1 VADRELRAGETALR
15 PAHLAL
21 ALLTALNLLN
31 YFDRYLLSALLPRV
45 QTALGLDN
53 FQAGL
58 TGSAF
63 MVGYCV
69 LSPVFGYL
77 GDRGT
82 RGRLIASSIGLWSVA
97 TSLSGAARGFLSL
110 VGLRTAVGVGE
121 AGYATIAPTLID
133 DLAPEGRTSRYL
145 AVFYVALPFGAA
157 LGYGLG
163 GVLEAAVGWRLAFA
177 LAGVPGLILALLALR
192 LPEPARRPREAA
204 GGYLRLL
211 AMPAY
216 LWTVGG
222 YMAYTFALGGF
233 AFWGPKY
240 LVEHYGLPLGRADI
254 GFGAIT
260 AATGLLGTALGGLL
274 ADRFPG
280 RSYVRKQLGFSAL
293 CTAIAFPL
301 GLLAVLTPEG
311 QPLHFFVFMGLT
323 ELLLFASTAP
333 INAALL
339 RSVAPELR
347 AGAMAASIFAIHVG
361 GDMLSSPV
369 VGFIADRSNLASGL
383 LILPAAV
390 LLAALLWLAGALR
403 GQWHLVRGARDPSA

>member
-1 VADRELRAGETALR
+1 MGASADAGPTLRAAR
-15 PAHLAL
+15 VAL

-45 QTALGLDN
+45 QAALALDN

-58 TGSAF
+58 AGSAF
-63 MVGYCV
+63 MVGYCA

-77 GDRGT
+77 GDRRN
-82 RGRLIASSIGLWSVA
+82 RGPLVASAIGVWSLA
-97 TSLSGAARGFLSL
+97 TSISGAARGFLSL
-110 VGLRTAVGVGE
+110 LGLRAAVGVGE

-133 DLAPEGRTSRYL
+133 DLAPTGRTSRYL
-145 AVFYVALPFGAA
+145 AVFYVALPVGAA

-163 GVLEAAVGWRLAFA
+163 GALDAAVGWRAAFA
-177 LAGVPGLILALLALR
+177 FAGMPGLLLALWAFR
-192 LPEPARRPREAA
+192 LPEPPRRPRESP

-211 AMPAY
+211 ATPAY

-240 LVEHYGLPLGRADI
+240 LVERYGLPLNRADL

-260 AATGLLGTALGGLL
+260 AVTGLLGTAIGGLL

-280 RSYVRKQLGFSAL
+280 RSYVGKQLAFSAL
-293 CTAIAFPL
+293 TTLIAAPL
-301 GLLAVLTPEG
+301 GFLAVMTPAG
-311 QPLHFFVFMGLT
+311 QASRFFLLMGLT
-323 ELLLFASTAP
+323 ELLLFTSTAP
-333 INAALL
+333 INAAVL

-369 VGFIADRSNLASGL
+369 VGFIADRSDLAQGL
-383 LILPAAV
+383 LVLPAAV
-390 LLAALLWLAGALR
+390 LVAALLWASGGLR
-403 GQWHLVRGARDPSA
+403 RGHEVFAAEKGP